1 MSQNPYEA
9 GASFDPDVMEQYDDR
24 PARTSVSAILSLLC
38 SIPFCCVPLTGV
50 LGVILGAMSLAFI
63 GKSHGRVTGKPAAIA
78 GIILGI
84 ATTALW
90 TAVVV
95 GFLQAKTYYTKNM
108 VPVGEGIVL
117 AMEQGDIEG
126 VRAYFTQDAN
136 DAITDERIALFA
148 ERMDREL
155 GGFVEAPTGIG
166 RMIEQFAETFQGMQ
180 GQGGSTYNSGPGG
193 PAPIPVAMEFGN
205 GAATLWILADT
216 DALDQQQVILMDAVL
231 QLPTG
236 VGVPMLPDGP
246 GLNWI
251 SGMGM
256 TLSHP
261 EADLLP
267 AGSAGDADAGE
278 ASGASEDDDG

>member
-24 PARTSVSAILSLLC
+24 PARTSVMAVLSLLC

-63 GKSHGRVTGKPAAIA
+63 GKSHGRLTGKPAAIA

-90 TAVVV
+90 TAAVI
-95 GFLQAKTYYTKNM
+95 GALQAKTYYTKNM

-117 AMEQGDIEG
+117 AMEQGDVDG
-126 VRAYFTQDAN
+126 VRVHFTQDAN
-136 DAITDERIALFA
+136 DELTDARIALVA

-166 RMIEQFAETFQGMQ
+166 RMIEQFGESFQGFQ
-180 GQGGSTYNSGPGG
+180 GQGGSTYQGGPGK
-193 PAPIPVAMEFGN
+193 PAPIPVAMEFDK
-205 GAATLWILADT
+205 GAATMWILVDP
-216 DALDQQQVILMDAVL
+216 DALENQQVILMDAVL
-231 QLPTG
+231 MLPTG
-236 VGVPMLPDGP
+236 EGVPMLPDGP
-246 GLNWI
+246 AIEFINGI
-251 SGMGM
+251 GF
-256 TLSHP
+256 TLSQP
-261 EADLLP
+261 EDDLLP
-267 AGSAGDADAGE
+267 AGSGGDADAE
-278 ASGASEDDDG
+278 EDSGDDG